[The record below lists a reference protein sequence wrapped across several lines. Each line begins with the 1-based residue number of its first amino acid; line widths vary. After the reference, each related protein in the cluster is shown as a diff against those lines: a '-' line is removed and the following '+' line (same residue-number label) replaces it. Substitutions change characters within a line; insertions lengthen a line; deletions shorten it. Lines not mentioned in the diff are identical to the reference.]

1 MKRLIIALLVLA
13 STSAMGQFRE
23 RKPAYF
29 QALNF
34 STQKPISLKLQLPKA
49 YSSITLYN
57 TAQLTNNISPYFLTP
72 AVSGQHFWSGGVTT
86 FYSKNRMFRTDYTY
100 DMLGNVRD
108 SRISFSFPKRN

>member
-1 MKRLIIALLVLA
+1 MKRLLIALLVLA
-13 STSAMGQFRE
+13 STSAMGQFRD
-23 RKPAYF
+23 RKPACF

-34 STQKPISLKLQLPKA
+34 STQKPIALKLQLPSA

-57 TAQLTNNISPYFLTP
+57 TAQLTNMSAYFLTP
-72 AVSGQHFWSGGVTT
+72 AVSRQHFWSGGVTT